1 MVGII
6 DKISLGQNDDNSLA
20 GFDDLTGERL
30 VELGMGFGGV
40 NEEGADIS
48 FFDGGEGAQGGEFFD
63 ANFALAGLA
72 KAGGVE
78 DFESAAMEADF
89 DAVDVA
95 CGALA
100 GANESLLLL
109 T

>member
-1 MVGII
+1 
-6 DKISLGQNDDNSLA
+6 
-20 GFDDLTGERL
+20 
-30 VELGMGFGGV
+30 MGFGGV

-63 ANFALAGLA
+63 ANFALARLA
-72 KAGGVE
+72 QTGSIE
-78 DFESAAMEADF
+78 NFESATMKADF

-100 GANESLLLL
+100 GANESLLFLAEGVE
-109 T
+109 